1 MKCFQLLLLVLFL
14 ISCIDKKAPTTIE
27 EEPLNNPELANQ
39 QLQAILDTNEV
50 RGALLIYDLQKDQYY
65 SNDFDWA
72 KQGQLPASTFKIP
85 NSIIGLES
93 GVIENEQ
100 TIFKWDGAKRNRK
113 IWEEDLVLKDAFH
126 VSCVPCYQEVA
137 RKVGME
143 RMNEY
148 VDKLG
153 FGKMDITANNIDEFW
168 LTGKSRISQYQQIDF
183 LKRFHTGQLP
193 ISERTEKIMKKL
205 MIVEEKEQYTLR
217 AKTGLSIE
225 EEKYNGWYVGYIKNK
240 DSAHFF
246 ATNIIPIGDAE
257 WNDFVKKRITVTFEA
272 LHLLKLLDASLH

>member
-1 MKCFQLLLLVLFL
+1 MKNSQLLLLLLLL
-14 ISCIDKKAPTTIE
+14 ISCNDKKAPTTIK
-27 EEPLNNPELANQ
+27 EEPLSNPELANQ
-39 QLQAILDTNEV
+39 QLQAILDTNGV

-100 TIFKWDGAKRNRK
+100 TIFKWDGAKRNMK

-153 FGKMDITANNIDEFW
+153 FGKMDITANNIDGFW

-193 ISERTEKIMKKL
+193 ISERTEKIMKKM
-205 MIVEEKEQYTLR
+205 MIVEEKVQYTIR

-225 EEKYNGWYVGYIKNK
+225 EGQYNGWYVGYIENK
-240 DSAHFF
+240 DSAYFF
-246 ATNIIPIGDAE
+246 ATNIIPLGDAE
-257 WNDFVKKRITVTFEA
+257 WNDFVKKRKMVTFEA
-272 LHLLKLLDASLH
+272 LRLLKLLDTSLH